1 MIVPTTEMIVPTTE
15 AMTDRGEDLLVR
27 VAKALADGEAAM
39 TAGLAVESLARV
51 SAHDMNFSIY
61 LS

>member
-1 MIVPTTEMIVPTTE
+1 MIVPTTE

-27 VAKALADGEAAM
+27 VARALADGEAAM

-51 SAHDMNFSIY
+51 SA
-61 LS
+61 